1 MDRLGGCQKKFT
13 LPTGTRQL
21 PLRKFSFL
29 YVMKNT
35 LLVLRNIASVCLGL
49 IFFSSG
55 MGKLFADHAF
65 PGLIGPVWLEDELTK
80 YGLGL
85 FARFVA
91 FGQVIVGY
99 LLLTLRFSTLGAV
112 MLVPMVL
119 NILVVTISME
129 WRGTPYV
136 LAFFLAS
143 NLFVLA
149 VDYRRLLPLIGYR
162 DNSVPAKHPKTAAG
176 NLVWLGGLSLS
187 LASIALSGLQ
197 LQAAWFVCIVGL
209 VLGRIGKN
217 SGQAICESVKNT
229 IQYPNKPVQL
239 IIYQCNFV
247 LCLSSGT

>member
-1 MDRLGGCQKKFT
+1 MSKKIY
-13 LPTGTRQL
+13 PSEINGWKSPIRN
-21 PLRKFSFL
+21 FSFL
-29 YVMKNT
+29 YVMKKT
-35 LLVLRNIASVCLGL
+35 LLVLRNIACVCLGL

-65 PGLIGPVWLEDELTK
+65 PGLIGPVWLEDELSK

-119 NILVVTISME
+119 NILMVTISME

-149 VDYRRLLPLIGYR
+149 VDYRRLLPLIGYP
-162 DNSVPAKHPKTAAG
+162 DNLASEQPRKTAAG
-176 NLVWLGGLSLS
+176 NLVWLGGLGLS

-197 LQAAWFVCIVGL
+197 LQAAWLVCLLGL
-209 VLGRIGKN
+209 VLGWAGKTIDKRK
-217 SGQAICESVKNT
+217 AI
-229 IQYPNKPVQL
+229 P
-239 IIYQCNFV
+239 
-247 LCLSSGT
+247 